1 NCHLCHK
8 VNRLYLLIKMEPMAL
23 GSPPS
28 SPTSPG
34 VTPNFLPSFL
44 MGDSQP
50 TTPNTNISPGRSKTN
65 AKVSFSTPTDARN
78 LRQLLFN
85 QSLNDSHPLQSTY
98 NLQAERSGPPKQ
110 GLFDSIENKNVKPL
124 VNSTM
129 QSPIEDPGLSF
140 NESFSRIGNESI
152 RYHQA
157 VSNLNNSINQSI
169 VASNPQVT
177 RSERGDTFW
186 VTVFGF
192 PPTSTSLVLA
202 QLMNCGCIVEKKF
215 PTQGNWVHLK
225 YSSVHEASKALALNG
240 KLISGNIMVGVV
252 PYYNKQENKENLDN
266 FGLASPLRARNLRHS
281 VLPPQS
287 SNTVIPQNV
296 PQKSTGIVSKA
307 MEYVFGW

>member
-1 NCHLCHK
+1 
-8 VNRLYLLIKMEPMAL
+8 MEPMAL

-34 VTPNFLPSFL
+34 VVPNFLPSFL

-50 TTPNTNISPGRSKTN
+50 STPNMNVSPGRSKSN
-65 AKVSFSTPTDARN
+65 LRVSFSSTPVDARN
-78 LRQLLFN
+78 MRQKLFN
-85 QSLNDSHPLQSTY
+85 QSLNDSHLVQPSY

-110 GLFDSIENKNVKPL
+110 SLFDTIENKKVQP
-124 VNSTM
+124 VINSTI
-129 QSPIEDPGLSF
+129 QSPSEDPALGF
-140 NESFSRIGNESI
+140 NDSYSRIGNESV

-157 VSNLNNSINQSI
+157 VNNLNNSLNQPYVTNIS
-169 VASNPQVT
+169 QVS
-177 RSERGDTFW
+177 RNGMDTLW

-192 PPTSTSLVLA
+192 PPSSTSLVLA

-240 KLISGNIMVGVV
+240 KLVSGNIMVGVV
-252 PYYNKQENKENLDN
+252 PYYNKEENKENLDN
-266 FGLASPLRARNLRHS
+266 SGITSPIRARSLRHS
-281 VLPPQS
+281 IVPTQS